1 MFFRNLALFHFPTTT
16 KLDALDAGLAECLL
30 EPVGP
35 LNCPIAAS
43 SRLSGAAVMPC
54 RVALATHLASHRR

>member
-1 MFFRNLALFHFPTTT
+1 MFFRNLTLFRFPTTT

-43 SRLSGAAVMPC
+43 SRLSGGGSDAMS
-54 RVALATHLASHRR
+54 RRIGDASG